1 LVKEVNTM
9 YQHSALPVAA
19 GAAASLPFTGFEP
32 LWMFLAGVAAIA
44 VGGAVRRLIPKRE
57 A

>member
-1 LVKEVNTM
+1 M
-9 YQHSALPVAA
+9 YQHSALPAAA

-32 LWMFLAGVAAIA
+32 LWMFLAGVAALA
-44 VGGAVRRLIPKRE
+44 VAGAIRRLLPKSE